1 MAAATWRMMGVREV
15 EQIFFSRRSDIF
27 RVTHL
32 EDDEGHVLQR
42 LPHQLHERL
51 GRLRGDRVRPEH
63 VPPEPIKDQ
72 YYNQR
77 WTNQRRVLL

>member
-51 GRLRGDRVRPEH
+51 GRLRGDRVGPEH
-63 VPPEPIKDQ
+63 VPPAPIKDQ
-72 YYNQR
+72 YYYQH
-77 WTNQRRVLL
+77 